1 MLIELARREKNAGI
15 KPDEDLDLFM
25 KAHTHS
31 FFLPFKEKISRFF
44 FLFKI
49 NIINFIHGHKL
60 IYSRCFL
67 QSLALGGQETNLV
80 VEYIM
85 KVFPKY
91 CYSWMHSE
99 LSCDCDLK
107 YLLPCFL
114 FWNTFSTNGIRDAK

>member
-1 MLIELARREKNAGI
+1 MLMELARREKNAGI

-31 FFLPFKEKISRFF
+31 FV
-44 FLFKI
+44 LFMLA
-49 NIINFIHGHKL
+49 IINFIHGHKL
-60 IYSRCFL
+60 IYSKFFV

-91 CYSWMHSE
+91 CYT
-99 LSCDCDLK
+99 LLCCTASC
-107 YLLPCFL
+107 PVIM
-114 FWNTFSTNGIRDAK
+114 T